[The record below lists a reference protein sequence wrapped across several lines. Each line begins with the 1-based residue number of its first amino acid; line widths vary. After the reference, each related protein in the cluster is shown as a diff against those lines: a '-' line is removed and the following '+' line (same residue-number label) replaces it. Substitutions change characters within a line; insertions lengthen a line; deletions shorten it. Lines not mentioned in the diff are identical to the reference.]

1 MVTSENESGPAFVK
15 NCGTLDGWD
24 SGCCSGVGSH
34 KGEGCLAVVVRAALW
49 DVCHVAV
56 LIVLTTLPATRKGG
70 VKYVDVLL
78 LLALL
83 RLAIRWW
90 CMD

>member
-1 MVTSENESGPAFVK
+1 MR
-15 NCGTLDGWD
+15 GTIILH
-24 SGCCSGVGSH
+24 SLS
-34 KGEGCLAVVVRAALW
+34 
-49 DVCHVAV
+49 
-56 LIVLTTLPATRKGG
+56 LPATRKGG

-83 RLAIRWW
+83 RLAIRWG